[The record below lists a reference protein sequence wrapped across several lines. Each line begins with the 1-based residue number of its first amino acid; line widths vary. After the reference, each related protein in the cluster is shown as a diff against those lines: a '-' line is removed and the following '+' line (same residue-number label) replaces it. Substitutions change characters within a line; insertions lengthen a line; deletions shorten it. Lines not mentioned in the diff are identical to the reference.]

1 MLNVDEDDETHE
13 KKMKQAA
20 AAEQREEMRLQHKTA
35 RYFFIRRLKKESQ
48 AVY

>member
-13 KKMKQAA
+13 KKMKQGVVA

-35 RYFFIRRLKKESQ
+35 RYFL
-48 AVY
+48 